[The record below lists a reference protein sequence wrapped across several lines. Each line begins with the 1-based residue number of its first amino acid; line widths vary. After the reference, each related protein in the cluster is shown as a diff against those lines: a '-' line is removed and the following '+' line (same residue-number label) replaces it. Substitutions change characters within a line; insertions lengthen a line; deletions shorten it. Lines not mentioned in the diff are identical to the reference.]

1 MFPLPALSWSGLC
14 LAMALTSLP
23 STSLA
28 TSFGDALKDTI
39 ERAAKSEVQ
48 RKADQETR
56 RVTRCVLGDAKCVRD
71 AERRG
76 DTVETVTAAG
86 AATGATAAGTAGAAA
101 AAAADVDPGG
111 DHPMIAPYPGS
122 QRQTRQ
128 FDAYTDYRRET
139 GSAQGDPATQVQE
152 GRLTRIRY
160 LNPKGRSTFEL
171 MRNYRDALVA
181 RGFQLEWACDDRSS
195 CGRRI
200 GSVNG
205 MLLGV
210 GKDVRYFTGV
220 LRQAGGA
227 AYVSMAFTP
236 RTTDLHV
243 LETATMDSGQVV
255 VDANA
260 LGAGLDTDGK
270 VTLQG
275 IYFDTG
281 RDTLRPESDA
291 ALGQVVMLMQ
301 QRPALKLRIV
311 GHTDSTG
318 SAAAN
323 LALSQARAAR
333 VREALLARG
342 VAAGRLEAVG
352 MGPNAPVAS
361 NDTEDGRARNRRVE
375 LVKA

>member
-1 MFPLPALSWSGLC
+1 MSRCSAWSALGLSVALVSVPALS
-14 LAMALTSLP
+14 AA
-23 STSLA
+23 A
-28 TSFGDALKDTI
+28 SFGDALKDTI

-56 RVTRCVLGDAKCVRD
+56 RVTRCVLGDAKCARD
-71 AERRG
+71 AEKRG
-76 DTVETVTAAG
+76 DTVETVPAAG
-86 AATGATAAGTAGAAA
+86 GAAAATGAAAGT

-139 GSAQGDPATQVQE
+139 GSAKGEPATQVQE
-152 GRLTRIRY
+152 GKLTRIRY

-181 RGFQLEWACDDRSS
+181 RGFRVEWACDDRGS
-195 CGRRI
+195 CGRRL

-236 RTTDLHV
+236 RYTDLHV

-260 LGAGLDTDGK
+260 LGAGLDADGK

-291 ALGQVVMLMQ
+291 ALAQVMLLLQ
-301 QRPALKLRIV
+301 QRPALRLRIV

-318 SAAAN
+318 SAEAN

-342 VAAGRLEAVG
+342 VAANRLEAVG

>member
-1 MFPLPALSWSGLC
+1 MSRLLIASAFGLSLAIALMTVPA
-14 LAMALTSLP
+14 P
-23 STSLA
+23 SLA
-28 TSFGDALKDTI
+28 TNIGDMLRDTI
-39 ERAAKSEVQ
+39 ERAVKSEVQ

-56 RVTRCVLGDAKCVRD
+56 RITRCALGDAKCVSD

-76 DTVETVTAAG
+76 DRVETVPAAGAAAG
-86 AATGATAAGTAGAAA
+86 AATGAAAGTAAAA
-101 AAAADVDPGG
+101 NVDPGG
-111 DHPMIAPYPGS
+111 DHPMITPYTGS
-122 QRQTRQ
+122 QRQKRE
-128 FDAYTDYRRET
+128 FAAYTDYRRET
-139 GSAQGDPATQVQE
+139 GSAQGEPTIAVQE
-152 GRLTRIRY
+152 GKLTRIRY
-160 LNPKGRSTFEL
+160 LNPTGRSTFEL

-181 RGFQLEWACDDRSS
+181 RGFQVEWACDDRSS

-200 GSVNG
+200 GSGND

-220 LRQAGGA
+220 LRQAGGS
-227 AYVSMAFTP
+227 AYISMGFTP
-236 RTTDLHV
+236 RYTDLHV
-243 LETATMDSGQVV
+243 LESAAMDSGQVV

-260 LGAGLDTDGK
+260 LAAGLDADGK

-281 RDTLRPESDA
+281 RDTLRPESGA
-291 ALGQVVMLMQ
+291 ALDQVLLLLQ
-301 QRPALKLRIV
+301 QRPALNLRIV

-318 SAAAN
+318 SAQAN
-323 LALSQARAAR
+323 LALSQARAER
-333 VREALLARG
+333 VRDALMARG
-342 VAAGRLEAVG
+342 VAPGRLEAFG

>member
-1 MFPLPALSWSGLC
+1 
-14 LAMALTSLP
+14 
-23 STSLA
+23 
-28 TSFGDALKDTI
+28 
-39 ERAAKSEVQ
+39 
-48 RKADQETR
+48 
-56 RVTRCVLGDAKCVRD
+56 
-71 AERRG
+71 
-76 DTVETVTAAG
+76 
-86 AATGATAAGTAGAAA
+86 
-101 AAAADVDPGG
+101 
-111 DHPMIAPYPGS
+111 MITPYPGS

-139 GSAQGDPATQVQE
+139 GSAKGEPATQVQE
-152 GRLTRIRY
+152 GKLTRIRY

-181 RGFQLEWACDDRSS
+181 RGFRVEWACDDRGS
-195 CGRRI
+195 CGRRL

-220 LRQAGGA
+220 LRQAGGT

-236 RTTDLHV
+236 RYTDLHV

-260 LGAGLDTDGK
+260 LGAGLDADVK

-291 ALGQVVMLMQ
+291 ALAQVVALMQ
-301 QRPALKLRIV
+301 QRPALKLRVV
-311 GHTDSTG
+311 GHTDGTG

-342 VAAGRLEAVG
+342 VAPGRLEAVG
-352 MGPNAPVAS
+352 MGPNAPVAT

>member
-1 MFPLPALSWSGLC
+1 MPRCSAWPALGLSVALITVPALSS
-14 LAMALTSLP
+14 AA
-23 STSLA
+23 
-28 TSFGDALKDTI
+28 SFGDALKDTI

-71 AERRG
+71 AEKRG
-76 DTVETVTAAG
+76 DTVETVPAAG
-86 AATGATAAGTAGAAA
+86 GAAA
-101 AAAADVDPGG
+101 AAGVTAGTAADVDPGG
-111 DHPMIAPYPGS
+111 DHPMITPYPGS

-139 GSAQGDPATQVQE
+139 GSAKGEPTTQVQE
-152 GRLTRIRY
+152 GKLTRIRY
-160 LNPKGRSTFEL
+160 LNPKGRSSFEL

-181 RGFQLEWACDDRSS
+181 RDFQVEWACDDRAS
-195 CGRRI
+195 CGRRL

-260 LGAGLDTDGK
+260 LGAGLDADGK

-291 ALGQVVMLMQ
+291 ALAQVVVLLQ

-318 SAAAN
+318 SAQAN

-333 VREALLARG
+333 VRDALLARG